1 MVSYNESYGF
11 SLPEKRHACVHW
23 VFLSVSVLWIPRR
36 QSAPPLSEWKSL
48 SVRLCDPMDCSL
60 PGSSVH
66 GILQARILEWV
77 AILFS
82 KRSSWLRDWT
92 WLSCIAS
99 RFFTVWATRE
109 GAPLPTPWGL
119 WSQGQ
124 PREQQQI
131 IVDLGR
137 IIIYSRSLMN
147 QYAQGTLSWIF
158 CSTEFIT
165 KSFII
170 TKLSIKNYIT
180 SLSSLACVIAR
191 DPSVFHP
198 HHFVPT
204 NSHTFCHSTC
214 GILVHLLVCTC
225 ISPISTPEAVNS
237 LREGPYPIIFVSFPL
252 PCLQKSPQL
261 CLRWRSIRGVMIELS
276 INQIHGFHV
285 VGEKKVLE
293 SERSRFE
300 SQLNTGLT
308 VTSGKFS
315 CLIWK

>member
-48 SVRLCDPMDCSL
+48 SVWRCDPMDCSL

-66 GILQARILEWV
+66 GILQARVLEWV

-99 RFFTVWATRE
+99 RVFTVWATRE
-109 GAPLPTPWGL
+109 GAPLPTPWDL
-119 WSQGQ
+119 RSQGQ

-131 IVDLGR
+131 IVDLER

-158 CSTEFIT
+158 WSTEFIT

-180 SLSSLACVIAR
+180 SLSTLACVIAR
-191 DPSVFHP
+191 DPSIFHP
-198 HHFVPT
+198 HHFVPPEL
-204 NSHTFCHSTC
+204 S
-214 GILVHLLVCTC
+214 HLL
-225 ISPISTPEAVNS
+225 SQHLWHFSTPPCLHLNLPHLHPRGCQLLKGGTLS
-237 LREGPYPIIFVSFPL
+237 HHLCILPPPL
-252 PCLQKSPQL
+252 PAKVST
-261 CLRWRSIRGVMIELS
+261 I
-276 INQIHGFHV
+276 
-285 VGEKKVLE
+285 VLE
-293 SERSRFE
+293 MKEHQRCDDRAE
-300 SQLNTGLT
+300 Y
-308 VTSGKFS
+308 
-315 CLIWK
+315 